1 MRFLSGLSTSRNI
14 PTNYFL
20 YFIQV
25 DRWRLRDCGLDK
37 YSYRSRGDI
46 RGRSYIPESGFVTIL
61 ASFCVWTKSLICKD
75 AVNRDS
81 TCQNI
86 FRRIYTAKK
95 IEDFR
100 FPVSCPDDVLSRPD
114 AHLSTAPFVRTTC
127 HTVQTPDR
135 PASSVRTTYLSVRT
149 LHCIEKLLLQ
159 LASVRTSQHPVR
171 TSISDRSAS
180 DSFQVQN
187 IGRLT
192 HRSDDVVSRSD
203 ALINMA
209 RIAIQISSSGRQSA
223 MIRMRA
229 HQLRKLPIRLQSSGR
244 LPLMVRTHA

>member
-1 MRFLSGLSTSRNI
+1 MRFLSGLSTSRSI

-61 ASFCVWTKSLICKD
+61 ASFCVWTKSL
-75 AVNRDS
+75 
-81 TCQNI
+81 TCQSI
-86 FRRIYTAKK
+86 FKRLCTAKK
-95 IEDFR
+95 MEDFR
-100 FPVSCPDDVLSRPD
+100 LAVSRPDDVLSRPD